1 MHYNFLIFNVD
12 VLFRIIKDYCSKL
25 MKNIC
30 KALDIGP
37 IAHDRHPRNGDS
49 SGNNDYLIK
58 VIVGIP
64 TFISSKEL
72 F

>member
-1 MHYNFLIFNVD
+1 
-12 VLFRIIKDYCSKL
+12 